1 MRLTGFIVN
10 TMIQMLSRKPYKIIL
25 DRSILKKI
33 LTWFFNSPDSNLSPL
48 SIIMWWE
55 ARRIPY
61 NILIG
66 IYGISSL
73 LLFYFFIQS
82 SGKLEPGEDAVEPMA
97 IFVAPIVI
105 NLAYTAGWAV
115 ELILRHVFSVKSRII
130 GPRLLKIGVVFSL
143 VVVSLPSI
151 VWGCIYIIE

>member
-1 MRLTGFIVN
+1 
-10 TMIQMLSRKPYKIIL
+10 MLSRKSYKIIF
-25 DRSILKKI
+25 DRNIMTKI
-33 LTWFFNSPDSNLSPL
+33 LTWFFKSPDSNLSPL
-48 SIIMWWE
+48 SIIIWWE
-55 ARRIPY
+55 VRRIPY

-66 IYGISSL
+66 IYGFLSL
-73 LLFYFFIQS
+73 LLFYFLIQS

-105 NLAYTAGWAV
+105 NLAYTAGWVV
-115 ELILRHVFSVKSRII
+115 ELILRHVFSVKSRIV

-151 VWGCIYIIE
+151 VWGCIYISS

>member
-1 MRLTGFIVN
+1 
-10 TMIQMLSRKPYKIIL
+10 
-25 DRSILKKI
+25 
-33 LTWFFNSPDSNLSPL
+33 
-48 SIIMWWE
+48 MWWE
-55 ARRIPY
+55 VRRIPY

-66 IYGISSL
+66 IYGFLSL

-105 NLAYTAGWAV
+105 NLAYTAGWVV
-115 ELILRHVFSVKSRII
+115 ELILRLVFSVKSRIV
-130 GPRLLKIGVVFSL
+130 GPILLKIGVVFSL

-151 VWGCIYIIE
+151 VWGCIYISS